1 MADAK
6 ITQLP
11 EATQVDEDDVLALV
25 TNTSTTPISRKVTA
39 GRLVKE
45 LALPA
50 DQLVNGTGIYVESIP
65 NNDPDQYSQAKIS
78 VLPDEVQSMVNPI
91 YVLQNNETISANVTL
106 SLPSVTGILK
116 AGEEYVGELHMAFET
131 DSIISANPATLQCTL
146 NNIALNYV
154 GNWDKLVVVD
164 NDSTKMEHQ
173 QDSFA
178 KVQNQGIIID
188 FGANPSIGFGGGVK
202 TITSNQ
208 NFYIKND
215 TAQPQN
221 FGIDIFTNLLTSGA
235 STLKILKGSYLKM
248 IKVVQ

>member
-45 LALPA
+45 LVLPA
-50 DQLVNGTGIYVESIP
+50 DQLLNGTGIYVESVP
-65 NNDPDQYSQAKIS
+65 NSDPDQYSQAKIS

-91 YVLQNNETISANVTL
+91 YVLQNDETISANVNL

-116 AGEEYVGELHMAFET
+116 AGEEYVGELHMVFQT
-131 DSIISANPATLQCTL
+131 DNIVSSNPATLQCTL
-146 NNIALNYV
+146 NNISLNYL
-154 GNWDKLVVVD
+154 GNWDKIVVIGT
-164 NDSTKMEHQ
+164 DSNNMEHK
-173 QDSFA
+173 QDAFA
-178 KVQNQGIIID
+178 KVQNQGVIID
-188 FGANPSIGFGGGVK
+188 FGDDPATSFGAAVR

-208 NFYIKND
+208 NFYIKNN

-221 FGIDIFTNLLTSGA
+221 FGIDIFTNLLTGGA

>member
-11 EATQVDEDDVLALV
+11 EVTQVNEDDVLTLV
-25 TNTSTTPISRKVTA
+25 TNTSTTPVSKKVTA

-45 LALPA
+45 LALP
-50 DQLVNGTGIYVESIP
+50 DEQLINGTGIYIESIP
-65 NNDPDQYSQAKIS
+65 NSDPDQYSQAKIS
-78 VLPDEVQSMVNPI
+78 ALPDEIQSFVNPV
-91 YVLQNNETISANVTL
+91 YVLQNDETINANVTL

-116 AGEEYVGELHMAFET
+116 AGEEYVGELHMVFET
-131 DSIISANPATLQCTL
+131 DTIVSASTATLQCTL
-146 NNIALNYV
+146 NNISLNYV
-154 GNWDKLVVVD
+154 GNWDKLVVHST
-164 NDSTKMEHQ
+164 DSTKMEHL
-173 QDSFA
+173 QDASA

-188 FGANPSIGFGGGVK
+188 FGADPSVAFGGGVR

-208 NFYIKND
+208 NFYIKNN

-221 FGIDIFTNLLTSGA
+221 FGIDIFTNLLTSGG